1 MYIVSNC
8 VTFRKCAVRFSCGI
22 LQFSNPNTRDSETI
36 ECLLLQVFYGAGART
51 ASPMPVQVKDIPS
64 NATFTT
70 TLTELRKFVVYSV
83 QVLAYT
89 RLGDGALSSPPER
102 VQTFEDG
109 NITFSLMASKYFV
122 IYKCRITISILFL
135 LLWFELINKC
145 CPFFKHIYWE
155 VCV

>member
-1 MYIVSNC
+1 MVFMLVYIVSNC
-8 VTFRKCAVRFSCGI
+8 VTYRKCTEQCFFVEFFKSRIRIPEFPKQCH
-22 LQFSNPNTRDSETI
+22 
-36 ECLLLQVFYGAGART
+36 CLLLQVFYGAGARS

-109 NITFSLMASKYFV
+109 NNTF
-122 IYKCRITISILFL
+122 IL
-135 LLWFELINKC
+135 
-145 CPFFKHIYWE
+145 Y
-155 VCV
+155 